1 MIEILKIK
9 KKLRSGSD
17 EIRTRDPLV
26 VSEISYPQ
34 TTEPLQKNR
43 IKVYKKINSKN
54 KVKKNFLKNEK
65 KFWSRFLTEGQK
77 AWEWFR
83 RDSNS

>member
-1 MIEILKIK
+1 MEIKNSLLKNRMIEILKIK

-54 KVKKNFLKNEK
+54 KVKKNFLKK
-65 KFWSRFLTEGQK
+65 
-77 AWEWFR
+77 
-83 RDSNS
+83 

>member
-1 MIEILKIK
+1 MIKNFKIKK

-26 VSEISYPQ
+26 VSEISYPE

-43 IKVYKKINSKN
+43 IKVF
-54 KVKKNFLKNEK
+54 KKN
-65 KFWSRFLTEGQK
+65 
-77 AWEWFR
+77 
-83 RDSNS
+83 

>member
-1 MIEILKIK
+1 MNDKKFQNKK

-34 TTEPLQKNR
+34 TTEPYY
-43 IKVYKKINSKN
+43 IINIVNILFKTFDG
-54 KVKKNFLKNEK
+54 KDLK
-65 KFWSRFLTEGQK
+65 
-77 AWEWFR
+77 
-83 RDSNS
+83 

>member
-1 MIEILKIK
+1 MDKNSYIEKKLCEKNLKNK

-34 TTEPLQKNR
+34 TTEPYY
-43 IKVYKKINSKN
+43 IINIVNILFKTFDG
-54 KVKKNFLKNEK
+54 KGLK
-65 KFWSRFLTEGQK
+65 
-77 AWEWFR
+77 
-83 RDSNS
+83 

>member
-1 MIEILKIK
+1 MNDKKFQNKK

-34 TTEPLQKNR
+34 TTEPMNKKR
-43 IKVYKKINSKN
+43 IKIY
-54 KVKKNFLKNEK
+54 
-65 KFWSRFLTEGQK
+65 
-77 AWEWFR
+77 
-83 RDSNS
+83 

>member
-1 MIEILKIK
+1 MEIKNSLLKNRMIEILKIK

-34 TTEPLQKNR
+34 TTEPYY
-43 IKVYKKINSKN
+43 IINIVNILFKTFDG
-54 KVKKNFLKNEK
+54 KDLK
-65 KFWSRFLTEGQK
+65 
-77 AWEWFR
+77 
-83 RDSNS
+83 

>member
-54 KVKKNFLKNEK
+54 KVKKKFSQKMRKNF
-65 KFWSRFLTEGQK
+65 GQG
-77 AWEWFR
+77 F
-83 RDSNS
+83 